1 MKFLKVR
8 KVIAS
13 ILLATMFL
21 SGSIIPQTAFA
32 ERGNDHVV
40 DDLKK
45 EESKALTL
53 DDAIKKAITNSI
65 DLKIV
70 ENEKEKADELANQ
83 AGNAYNKLNYVKAV
97 TNGNGVKD
105 EQQKQVTMAVE
116 QTSILQQGSKIKEN
130 ATLDFLKFGVT
141 ASFYNINKI
150 SKDIDF
156 ADAKASNLQ
165 KTENITRM
173 KQEVGYES
181 DLSLKNSKI
190 DTEKAIKDKK
200 KSQED
205 LNAEYIKLNKLIGY
219 NKEKREILQDEL
231 VYVPLKD
238 SEEDVNYRVQKGI
251 EIDPTV
257 WQKQKEAEIAD
268 MNVNLYVYNVQEYYT
283 SQNRTLMPYRVE
295 ELNSAIAYN
304 QIDQQKQNIETIV
317 RTTYNNIKKLEA
329 VYDSLQTDKEKLDQN
344 YKALKA
350 KYDAGMATKQ
360 ELSDL
365 ELKKKELESG
375 IYGVVVQHELLKM
388 VYEKP
393 FLYSAISK

>member
-1 MKFLKVR
+1 MNILKAKR
-8 KVIAS
+8 TTAS
-13 ILLATMFL
+13 IILSTILL
-21 SGSIIPQTAFA
+21 SGMTIPQSIFA
-32 ERGNDHVV
+32 ERGNDH
-40 DDLKK
+40 
-45 EESKALTL
+45 ALDSIKQEQTKTMTL
-53 DDAIKKAITNSI
+53 DDAIKKAIENSI

-70 ENEKEKADELANQ
+70 ENEKEKADELANE
-83 AGNAYNKLNYVKAV
+83 AGNSYKKLNYVKAV
-97 TNGNGVKD
+97 TNGTGIKD
-105 EQQKQVTMAVE
+105 AQQKQVTMAVE

-156 ADAKASNLQ
+156 ADSKASNLQ

-219 NKEKREILQDEL
+219 NKEKRDILQDEL

-365 ELKKKELESG
+365 ELKKKELEAG

>member
-1 MKFLKVR
+1 MKVLKVKR
-8 KVIAS
+8 AIAS
-13 ILLATMFL
+13 ILLSTMFL
-21 SGSIIPQTAFA
+21 SGSIMPQTVFA
-32 ERGNDHVV
+32 ERGNDHVIE
-40 DDLKK
+40 DLKK

-53 DDAIKKAITNSI
+53 DDAIKKAITNSV
-65 DLKIV
+65 DLRIV
-70 ENEKEKADELANQ
+70 ENEKEKADELANE
-83 AGNAYNKLNYVKAV
+83 AGNSYKKLNYVKAV
-97 TNGNGVKD
+97 TNGTGIKD

-268 MNVNLYVYNVQEYYT
+268 LNVNLYVYNVQEFYS
-283 SQNRTLMPYRVE
+283 SQNKTLLPYRVE

-304 QIDQQKQNIETIV
+304 QVDQQKQNIETIV
-317 RTTYNNIKKLEA
+317 RTTYSNIKKLEA

-365 ELKKKELESG
+365 ELKKKELEAG

>member
-1 MKFLKVR
+1 MNILKAKR
-8 KVIAS
+8 TTAS
-13 ILLATMFL
+13 IILSTILL
-21 SGSIIPQTAFA
+21 SGMTIPQSIFA
-32 ERGNDHVV
+32 ERGNDH
-40 DDLKK
+40 
-45 EESKALTL
+45 ALDSIKQEQTKTMTL
-53 DDAIKKAITNSI
+53 DDAIKKAIENSI

-70 ENEKEKADELANQ
+70 ENEKEKADELANE
-83 AGNAYNKLNYVKAV
+83 AGNSYKKLNYVKAV
-97 TNGNGVKD
+97 TNGTGIKD
-105 EQQKQVTMAVE
+105 AQQKQVTMAVE

-156 ADAKASNLQ
+156 ADSKASNLQ

-219 NKEKREILQDEL
+219 SKEKREILQDEL
-231 VYVPLKD
+231 KYSPLKD

-365 ELKKKELESG
+365 ELKKKELEAG

>member
-1 MKFLKVR
+1 MKALKVKR
-8 KVIAS
+8 GIAS
-13 ILLATMFL
+13 ILLSTMFL
-21 SGSIIPQTAFA
+21 SGMTIPQSVFA
-32 ERGNDHVV
+32 ERGNDHIVE
-40 DDLKK
+40 DLKK

-53 DDAIKKAITNSI
+53 DDAIKKAITNSV
-65 DLKIV
+65 DLRIV
-70 ENEKEKADELANQ
+70 ENEKEKADELANE
-83 AGNAYNKLNYVKAV
+83 AGNSYKKLNYVKAV
-97 TNGNGVKD
+97 TNGTGIKD

-219 NKEKREILQDEL
+219 NKEKREILQDDL

-268 MNVNLYVYNVQEYYT
+268 LNVNLYVYNVQEFYS
-283 SQNRTLMPYRVE
+283 SQNKTLLPYRVE

-304 QIDQQKQNIETIV
+304 QVDQQKQNIETIV
-317 RTTYNNIKKLEA
+317 RTTYSNIKKLEA

-365 ELKKKELESG
+365 ELKKKELDAG

>member
-21 SGSIIPQTAFA
+21 SGSIIPQTVFA
-32 ERGNDHVV
+32 ERGNDHAV

-53 DDAIKKAITNSI
+53 DDAIKKAMTNSV
-65 DLKIV
+65 DLRIV

-365 ELKKKELESG
+365 ELKKKELEAG

>member
-1 MKFLKVR
+1 MKFLKGR

-21 SGSIIPQTAFA
+21 SGSIIPQTVFA
-32 ERGNDHVV
+32 ERGNDNVV

-45 EESKALTL
+45 EELKVLTL
-53 DDAIKKAITNSI
+53 EDAIKKAITNSV

-365 ELKKKELESG
+365 ELKKKELEAG